1 MPYEGSQSSRIA
13 SRKDTGVFGVS
24 AGDSLEVWVSR
35 YLLLALEGVRSEEVA
50 AKIALHLDRFR
61 SFLAEAYGHD
71 RISTV
76 VRRDVVEWQQRLAG
90 SFAPSTVNGH
100 LASLSGFTSWV
111 VVHAPEAFPL
121 GDPVSGVPALP
132 LPALEPRSL
141 NSDQV
146 RSLKN
151 LCDRLERFA
160 QQKGR
165 RHQKAAGAVP
175 THRHAR
181 PWRDRALVFVMLS
194 TGLRRSELVQLDL
207 EKVVPS
213 VPARLRAARRARLI
227 GVRGKGGTH
236 RTVFLSAD
244 ARNAL
249 ADYLERE
256 RPRDAAET
264 SEALFLTARSVASRR
279 PDGRLS
285 ARSVN
290 TILGR
295 IGRLHD
301 SEHTDTTRHV
311 SPLRPHDLRHTFAFG
326 LAKATGAD
334 AYELERRLGHRS
346 QRYIARYT
354 NPPEDIAAGY
364 IENM

>member
-1 MPYEGSQSSRIA
+1 MRYEGSQSSRITL
-13 SRKDTGVFGVS
+13 RKDMRVFAMA
-24 AGDSLEVWVSR
+24 AGDSLEVWISR
-35 YLLLALEGVRSEEVA
+35 YLLLAIEGVRSQEVA
-50 AKIALHLDRFR
+50 AKIELHLGRFR

-76 VRRDVVEWQQRLAG
+76 VQRDVVGWQQHLSR

-100 LASLSGFTSWV
+100 LASLSGFASWV
-111 VVHAPEAFPL
+111 MVHAPEAFPM
-121 GDPVSGVPALP
+121 GDPVSRVAALA

-151 LCDRLERFA
+151 LCDRLEPFA
-160 QQKGR
+160 RQKGR
-165 RHQKAAGAVP
+165 RHSVAQGGVP
-175 THRHAR
+175 IHRHAR

-194 TGLRRSELVQLDL
+194 TGLRRSELVDLDL
-207 EKVVPS
+207 ERVVPS
-213 VPARLRAARRARLI
+213 VPSQLRSARRARLV
-227 GVRGKGGTH
+227 GVRGKGGTQ

-244 ARNAL
+244 ARKAL

-256 RPRDAAET
+256 RGQDAAET
-264 SEALFLTARSVASRR
+264 SKALFLTARSVASRR

-290 TILGR
+290 AILER
-295 IGRLHD
+295 IGKLHD
-301 SEHTDTTRHV
+301 SEHADAARHV

-326 LAKATGAD
+326 LAEVTGAD
-334 AYELERRLGHRS
+334 AYELERRIGHRS
-346 QRYIARYT
+346 QRYIAHYT
-354 NPPEDIAAGY
+354 NPPEDVAAGY
-364 IENM
+364 VEDM

>member
-1 MPYEGSQSSRIA
+1 MPYEGSQPSRIA
-13 SRKDTGVFGVS
+13 SRKDMGVFAMA
-24 AGDSLEVWVSR
+24 AGDSLEVWISR
-35 YLLLALEGVRSEEVA
+35 YLLLAIEGVRSEEVA
-50 AKIALHLDRFR
+50 AKIELHLGRFR
-61 SFLAEAYGHD
+61 SFLAKAYGHD

-76 VRRDVVEWQQRLAG
+76 VRRDVVEWQQHLAG

-100 LASLSGFTSWV
+100 LASLSGFASWV
-111 VVHAPEAFPL
+111 MVHAPEAFPL
-121 GDPVSGVPALP
+121 GDPVSGVAALA

-141 NSDQV
+141 NRDQV

-160 QQKGR
+160 RQKGR
-165 RHQKAAGAVP
+165 RHSDPGRGVP

-181 PWRDRALVFVMLS
+181 PWRDRAMVFVMLS
-194 TGLRRSELVQLDL
+194 TGLRRSELVDLDL
-207 EKVVPS
+207 ERVVPS
-213 VPARLRAARRARLI
+213 VPSQLRAARRARLV
-227 GVRGKGGTH
+227 GVRGKGGTQ

-244 ARNAL
+244 ARDAL

-256 RPRDAAET
+256 REQDTADT
-264 SEALFLTARSVASRR
+264 SKALFLTARSVASRR

-285 ARSVN
+285 PRSVN
-290 TILGR
+290 AILER

-301 SEHTDTTRHV
+301 SEHTDKTRHV

-326 LAKATGAD
+326 LAETTGAD

-354 NPPEDIAAGY
+354 NPPEEVAAGY

>member
-1 MPYEGSQSSRIA
+1 MPYLGSQSSRIS
-13 SRKDTGVFGVS
+13 SRKEMGVFGV
-24 AGDSLEVWVSR
+24 GEDKLQVWMSR
-35 YLLLALEGVRSEEVA
+35 YQLLAIEGVRSAEVA
-50 AKIALHLDRFR
+50 AKIELHLERFQ
-61 SFLAEAYGHD
+61 SFLASAYAHD
-71 RISTV
+71 RISTL
-76 VRRDVVEWQQRLAG
+76 VRRDVVEWQQHLAK
-90 SFAPSTVNGH
+90 SYAPSTVNGH

-111 VVHAPEAFPL
+111 AAHTPDGFPL
-121 GDPVSGVPALP
+121 GDPTSDVPALA

-141 NSDQV
+141 NRDQV

-165 RHQKAAGAVP
+165 RHSDARDAVP
-175 THRHAR
+175 THKHAR
-181 PWRDRALVFVMLS
+181 PRRDRAIVFVMLS
-194 TGLRRSELVQLDL
+194 TGLRRSELVDLDL
-207 EKVVPS
+207 EGVVPS
-213 VPARLRAARRARLI
+213 VPSHLRSARRARLV
-227 GVRGKGGTH
+227 GVRGKGGTQ

-244 ARNAL
+244 ARAAL
-249 ADYLERE
+249 AGYLESE
-256 RPRDAAET
+256 RPQDVAET
-264 SEALFLTARSVASRR
+264 STAVFLTAGSVASRR

-290 TILGR
+290 SILER

-301 SEHTDTTRHV
+301 SEYADTTRHV

-326 LAKATGAD
+326 LAEATGAD

-354 NPPEDIAAGY
+354 NPPEEVAAGY
-364 IENM
+364 VEDM